1 MTKYKAP
8 TLTVPTNLKR
18 FFVGLIICIIAFF
31 AIRSC
36 TERID
41 AGHEG
46 LLVKMYGSDKGVQ
59 DIVLVTGRVWYNPFT
74 EQVYEIPT
82 YVQTVNYEAFTVNAK
97 DGSVFTVD
105 PTISL
110 KVIDGQSPKIFKKY
124 RRNINEVLQNTLVN
138 HIKDVYRIEFNKY
151 TTDSIISRREAFEN
165 AVQEKMNNFLQN
177 EGFVLEQLTSGIQ
190 YPEAITV
197 AINAKNAAIQEAQR
211 VENELKVSEARARK
225 LIVQAEAEA
234 KANELR
240 RVSLNPLLI
249 QQQFI
254 EKWDGKTPIYGNAP
268 AFFKSVQ

>member
-1 MTKYKAP
+1 MK
-8 TLTVPTNLKR
+8 NLKA
-18 FFVGLIICIIAFF
+18 LIIGFVVFIVLLILGVA
-31 AIRSC
+31 C

-59 DIVLVTGRVWYNPFT
+59 DVALVTGRVWYNPLT
-74 EQVYEIPT
+74 EQVFEVPT
-82 YVQTVNYEAFTVNAK
+82 YVQTVNYEAFSVNAK

-110 KVIDGQSPKIFKKY
+110 KVMDGQSPKIFKKY
-124 RRNINEVLQNTLVN
+124 RRSIDDILKFTMVN
-138 HIKDVYRIEFNKY
+138 YIKDVYRIEFNKY

-165 AVQEKMNNFLQN
+165 GVQDKMNQFLKG

-190 YPEAITV
+190 YPEVITH

-211 VENELKVSEARARK
+211 VENELKIAEANARK
-225 LIVQAEAEA
+225 LIVLAESEA

-240 RVSLNPLLI
+240 KQSLNQLLI

-254 EKWDGKTPIYGNAP
+254 DKWDGKTPIYGNAP
-268 AFFKSVQ
+268 AFFKSVN

>member
-1 MTKYKAP
+1 MSKK
-8 TLTVPTNLKR
+8 VPELKISKGSFSLGAGVV
-18 FFVGLIICIIAFF
+18 FFVLMIFSIN
-31 AIRSC
+31 SC

-74 EQVYEIPT
+74 EQIYEIPT
-82 YVQTVNYEAFTVNAK
+82 YVQTVNYPAFSVNAS

-110 KVIDGQSPKIFKKY
+110 KVMEGESPRIFKKY
-124 RRNINEVLQNTLVN
+124 RRNIDEVLQVTLVN

-151 TTDSIISRREAFEN
+151 TTDSIISRREEFEN
-165 AVQEKMNNFLQN
+165 GVQKKMNAFLTE

-190 YPEAITV
+190 YPEVITK

-211 VENELKVSEARARK
+211 VENELKVSEANAKK

-240 RVSLNPLLI
+240 KVSLNPLLI

>member
-1 MTKYKAP
+1 MNKK
-8 TLTVPTNLKR
+8 TLNL
-18 FFVGLIICIIAFF
+18 LIGSAIAFF
-31 AIRSC
+31 GFICALGC

-59 DIVLVTGRVWYNPFT
+59 DVALVTGRVWYNPLT
-74 EQVYEIPT
+74 EQVFEIPT
-82 YVQTVNYEAFTVNAK
+82 YVQTVNYEAFSVNAK

-124 RRNINEVLQNTLVN
+124 RKGIDEVLKNTLVN
-138 HIKDVYRIEFNKY
+138 HIKDVYRIEFNKF
-151 TTDSIISRREAFEN
+151 TTDQIISGREAFEN
-165 AVQEKMNNFLQN
+165 GVQLKMNTFLKK

-190 YPEAITV
+190 YPEIITK

-211 VENELKVSEARARK
+211 VENELKVAEANARK

-234 KANELR
+234 NELR
-240 RVSLNPLLI
+240 KQSLNQLLI

-254 EKWDGKTPIYGNAP
+254 EKWDGKTAIYGNAP
-268 AFFKSVQ
+268 SFFKSVK

>member
-1 MTKYKAP
+1 MINQNTIK
-8 TLTVPTNLKR
+8 LSIGI
-18 FFVGLIICIIAFF
+18 FFAFVLFIIALN
-31 AIRSC
+31 C

-59 DIVLVTGRVWYNPFT
+59 DVALVTGRVWYNPMT
-74 EQVYEIPT
+74 EQVFEIPT
-82 YVQTVNYEAFTVNAK
+82 YVQTVNYQPFTVNAK

-110 KVIDGQSPKIFKKY
+110 KVVDGESPKIFKKY
-124 RRNINEVLQNTLVN
+124 RREINEVLENTLVN

-165 AVQEKMNNFLQN
+165 GVQYKMNEFLKK

-190 YPEAITV
+190 YPEAITK

-211 VENELKVSEARARK
+211 VENELKVAEANARK

-240 RVSLNPLLI
+240 KASLNPLLI

-254 EKWDGKTPIYGNAP
+254 EKWDGRTAIYGNAP
-268 AFFKSVQ
+268 AFFKSVN

>member
-1 MTKYKAP
+1 MNKNLIKLIAGG
-8 TLTVPTNLKR
+8 TVA
-18 FFVGLIICIIAFF
+18 FVLFIA
-31 AIRSC
+31 ALLC

-59 DIVLVTGRVWYNPFT
+59 DVALVTGRVWYNPLT
-74 EQVYEIPT
+74 EQVFEIPT

-97 DGSVFTVD
+97 DGSVFSVD

-124 RRNINEVLQNTLVN
+124 RRGINEVLQNTLVN

-151 TTDSIISRREAFEN
+151 TTDQIISSREAFEN
-165 AVQEKMNNFLQN
+165 GVQDKMNSFLKK
-177 EGFVLEQLTSGIQ
+177 EGFILEQLTSGIQ
-190 YPEAITV
+190 YPEAITK

-211 VENELKVSEARARK
+211 VENELKVAEANAK
-225 LIVQAEAEA
+225 TLLVQAEAEA
-234 KANELR
+234 RANELR
-240 RVSLNPLLI
+240 KVSLNQLLI

-254 EKWDGKTPIYGNAP
+254 EKWDGKTAIYGNSP
-268 AFFKSVQ
+268 SFFKAVN

>member
-1 MTKYKAP
+1 MNKK
-8 TLTVPTNLKR
+8 VLKL
-18 FFVGLIICIIAFF
+18 VIGGAIAFF
-31 AIRSC
+31 GFILALTC

-59 DIVLVTGRVWYNPFT
+59 DVALVTGRVWYNPLT
-74 EQVYEIPT
+74 EQVFEIPT
-82 YVQTVNYEAFTVNAK
+82 YVQTVNYQSFTVNAK

-124 RRNINEVLQNTLVN
+124 RKRINEVLENTLVN
-138 HIKDVYRIEFNKY
+138 HIKDVYRIEFNKF
-151 TTDSIISRREAFEN
+151 TTDQIISGREAFEN
-165 AVQEKMNNFLQN
+165 GVQLKMNIFLKG

-190 YPEAITV
+190 YPEIITK
-197 AINAKNAAIQEAQR
+197 AINAKNAAVQEAQR
-211 VENELKVSEARARK
+211 VENELKVAEANARK

-240 RVSLNPLLI
+240 KQSLNQLLI

-254 EKWDGKTPIYGNAP
+254 EKWDGKTAIYGNAP
-268 AFFKSVQ
+268 SFFKTVN

>member
-1 MTKYKAP
+1 MNKNLIK
-8 TLTVPTNLKR
+8 LTAGGIVSLCL
-18 FFVGLIICIIAFF
+18 LIF
-31 AIRSC
+31 ALAC

-59 DIVLVTGRVWYNPFT
+59 DVALVTGRVWYNPLT
-74 EQVYEIPT
+74 EQVFEIPT

-110 KVIDGQSPKIFKKY
+110 KVIDGKSPQIFKKY
-124 RRNINEVLQNTLVN
+124 RKGIDEVLQNTLYN
-138 HIKDVYRIEFNKY
+138 HIKDVYRIEFNKF
-151 TTDSIISRREAFEN
+151 TTDQIISSREAFEN
-165 AVQEKMNNFLQN
+165 GVQSKMIAFLKN
-177 EGFVLEQLTSGIQ
+177 EGFALEQLTSGIQ
-190 YPEAITV
+190 YPEAITK
-197 AINAKNAAIQEAQR
+197 AINEKNAAIQEAQR
-211 VENELKVSEARARK
+211 VENELKVAEANARK

-240 RVSLNPLLI
+240 KVSLNQLLI

-254 EKWDGKTPIYGNAP
+254 EKWDGKTAIYGNAP
-268 AFFKSVQ
+268 SFFKSVN

>member
-1 MTKYKAP
+1 MDAKTTKQKKSI
-8 TLTVPTNLKR
+8 LKL
-18 FFVGLIICIIAFF
+18 LIGGSIAFCLLLVVLF
-31 AIRSC
+31 C

-59 DIVLVTGRVWYNPFT
+59 DVALVTGRVWYNPLT
-74 EQVYEIPT
+74 EQVFEIPT

-110 KVIDGQSPKIFKKY
+110 KVVDGESPKIFKKY
-124 RRNINEVLQNTLVN
+124 RKKIDEVLRNTLIN
-138 HIKDVYRIEFNKY
+138 HIKDVYRIEFNKF
-151 TTDSIISRREAFEN
+151 TTDNIISGREAFEN
-165 AVQEKMNNFLQN
+165 GVQEKMNIFLKK
-177 EGFVLEQLTSGIQ
+177 EGFILEQLTSGIK
-190 YPEAITV
+190 YPEVITQ

-211 VENELKVSEARARK
+211 VENELKVAEANARK

-240 RVSLNPLLI
+240 KVSLNQLLI

-268 AFFKSVQ
+268 SFFKTVN

>member
-1 MTKYKAP
+1 MNN
-8 TLTVPTNLKR
+8 TNIVKLSIG
-18 FFVGLIICIIAFF
+18 FVAALVLFIIVLN
-31 AIRSC
+31 C

-59 DIVLVTGRVWYNPFT
+59 DVALVTGRVWYNPLT
-74 EQVYEIPT
+74 EQVFEIPT
-82 YVQTVNYEAFTVNAK
+82 YVQTVNYEPFTVNAK

-110 KVIDGQSPKIFKKY
+110 KVIDGESPKIFKKY
-124 RRNINEVLQNTLVN
+124 RRAIHEVLQNTLVN

-165 AVQEKMNNFLQN
+165 GVQNKMNEFLKK

-190 YPEAITV
+190 YPEAITK

-211 VENELKVSEARARK
+211 VENELKVAEANARK

-234 KANELR
+234 RANELR
-240 RVSLNPLLI
+240 KASLNQLLI

-268 AFFKSVQ
+268 AFFKSVN